1 MEEYS
6 YTAVSKGSSDKGTIQ
21 ATDKEEALKKLHD
34 LGYTVTEL
42 KSSAS
47 KDKNNLNKAKVKI
60 VEKLLFFDHLEK
72 MINAGLSLSDTLD
85 ALVDDAQTKNFKKII
100 MDLKFE
106 IESGDKLSRGMSKY
120 PKIFSSIETKM
131 IDIGEVSGSLAENA
145 KLIKDQVQKTYDL
158 RKKVKSAM
166 MYPIII
172 ASVMLIVGTGLI
184 IFVYP
189 QLATMFKNSGEKL
202 PLPTVIMITISNIV
216 THYWFFTILFIVAL
230 VIVIRILLRNPKF
243 KYMWNKISIHI
254 PIFGELIKKINVT
267 NFSRTLGNLIKSGIK
282 INDAVNITKDTI
294 PNEAYKK
301 VIAELENNVER
312 GDPVEETLKK
322 YPKLFPPI
330 SVRMIAIGDK
340 TGNTADMLLSVA
352 EFYQTQIDDTLDNLS
367 TIIEPIMLFV
377 MGGGVLL
384 IALSVIAP
392 IYQMTGS
399 INANTGS
406 SSSSS
411 SSTNGQ

>member
-1 MEEYS
+1 MAEYS
-6 YTAVSKGSSDKGTIQ
+6 YKGLSNKGNENGIIN
-21 ATDKEEALKKLHD
+21 AADKEEALRKIHD
-34 LGYTVTEL
+34 MGITVTEL
-42 KSSAS
+42 KSSIS
-47 KDKNNLNKAKVKI
+47 KDKANLNKTKVKI

-100 MDLKFE
+100 TDLKFE
-106 IESGDKLSRGMSKY
+106 IESGNKLSIGMSKY
-120 PKIFSSIETKM
+120 PKIFSSIEIKM
-131 IDIGEVSGSLAENA
+131 VEIGEVSGTLAENA
-145 KLIKDQVQKTYDL
+145 RLIKDQVQKTYDL

-189 QLATMFKNSGEKL
+189 QLATMFQNSGETL
-202 PLPTVIMITISNIV
+202 PLPTVIMITISHIV
-216 THYWFFTILFIVAL
+216 TNYWFFTIIFVVAL
-230 VIVIRILLRNPKF
+230 IVGIRLLLRNPRF
-243 KYMWNKISIHI
+243 KYLWNKMSIHI

-267 NFSRTLGNLIKSGIK
+267 NFSRTLGNLIKSGIQ
-282 INDAVNITKDTI
+282 INQAVNITKDTI

-301 VIAELENNVER
+301 VISDLEKNIES
-312 GDPVEETLKK
+312 GDQIEETLKK

-340 TGNTADMLLSVA
+340 TGNTADMLLAVA

-411 SSTNGQ
+411 STTNGQ

>member
-1 MEEYS
+1 MAEYS
-6 YTAVSKGSSDKGTIQ
+6 YKGLSNKGNENGSIN
-21 ATDKEEALKKLHD
+21 AADKEEALRKVHD
-34 LGYTVTEL
+34 MGITVTEL
-42 KSSAS
+42 KSSIS
-47 KDKNNLNKAKVKI
+47 KDKANLNKTKVKI

-100 MDLKFE
+100 TDLKFE
-106 IESGDKLSRGMSKY
+106 IESGNKLSIGMSKY
-120 PKIFSSIETKM
+120 PKIFSSIEIKM
-131 IDIGEVSGSLAENA
+131 IEIGEVSGTLADNA
-145 KLIKDQVQKTYDL
+145 RLIKDQVQKTYDL

-189 QLATMFKNSGEKL
+189 QLATMFQNSGETL
-202 PLPTVIMITISNIV
+202 PLPTVIMITISHIV
-216 THYWFFTILFIVAL
+216 TNYWFFTIIFVIALIVG
-230 VIVIRILLRNPKF
+230 IRLLLRNPRF
-243 KYMWNKISIHI
+243 KYLWNKMSIHI

-267 NFSRTLGNLIKSGIK
+267 NFSRTLGNLIKSGIQ
-282 INDAVNITKDTI
+282 INQAVNITKDTI

-301 VIAELENNVER
+301 VISDLEKNIES
-312 GDPVEETLKK
+312 GDLIEETLKK

-340 TGNTADMLLSVA
+340 TGNTADMLLAVS

-411 SSTNGQ
+411 STTNGQ

>member
-1 MEEYS
+1 MTEFS
-6 YTAVSKGSSDKGTIQ
+6 YTAIAQGASKSGTIN
-21 ATDKEEALKKLHD
+21 AADKDEALKKLHD
-34 LGYTVTEL
+34 EGYTVTQL
-42 KSSAS
+42 KSSLS
-47 KDKNNLNKAKVKI
+47 KDKNTLNKSKVKI

-100 MDLKFE
+100 TDLKFE
-106 IESGDKLSRGMSKY
+106 IEAGNKLSLGMSKY
-120 PKIFSSIETKM
+120 PKIFSPIETKM
-131 IDIGEVSGSLAENA
+131 VEIGEVSGSLAENA

-158 RKKVKSAM
+158 RKRVKSAM

-216 THYWFFTILFIVAL
+216 THYWFFTLIFIVVL
-230 VIVIRILLRNPKF
+230 IVGIRILLRNPKF
-243 KYMWNKISIHI
+243 KYVWNKTSIYI

-267 NFSRTLGNLIKSGIK
+267 NFSRTLGNLLKSGIK
-282 INDAVNITKDTI
+282 IDQAVIITKDTI
-294 PNEAYKK
+294 LNEAYKK
-301 VIAELENNVER
+301 VIIDLEKNIEK
-312 GDPVEETLKK
+312 GDMIEETLRK

-340 TGNTADMLLSVA
+340 TGNTSDMLLSVA

-411 SSTNGQ
+411 SNGQ

>member
-1 MEEYS
+1 MTEFS
-6 YTAVSKGSSDKGTIQ
+6 YTAIAQGSSKSGTIN
-21 ATDKEEALKKLHD
+21 AADKDEALKKLHD
-34 LGYTVTEL
+34 EGYTVTQL
-42 KSSAS
+42 KSSLS
-47 KDKNNLNKAKVKI
+47 KDKNTLNKSKVKI

-100 MDLKFE
+100 TDLKFE
-106 IESGDKLSRGMSKY
+106 IEAGNKLSLGMSKY
-120 PKIFSSIETKM
+120 PKIFSPIETKM
-131 IDIGEVSGSLAENA
+131 VEIGEVSGSLAENA

-158 RKKVKSAM
+158 RKRVKSAM

-216 THYWFFTILFIVAL
+216 THYWFFTLIFIVVL
-230 VIVIRILLRNPKF
+230 IVGIRILLRNPKF
-243 KYMWNKISIHI
+243 KYVWNKTSIYI

-267 NFSRTLGNLIKSGIK
+267 NFSRTLGNLLKSGIK
-282 INDAVNITKDTI
+282 IDQAVIITKDTI
-294 PNEAYKK
+294 LNEAYKK
-301 VIAELENNVER
+301 VIIDLEKNIEK
-312 GDPVEETLKK
+312 GDMIEETLRK

-340 TGNTADMLLSVA
+340 TGNTSDMLLSVA

-411 SSTNGQ
+411 SNGQ

>member
-1 MEEYS
+1 
-6 YTAVSKGSSDKGTIQ
+6 
-21 ATDKEEALKKLHD
+21 
-34 LGYTVTEL
+34 
-42 KSSAS
+42 
-47 KDKNNLNKAKVKI
+47 
-60 VEKLLFFDHLEK
+60 

-100 MDLKFE
+100 TDLKFE
-106 IESGDKLSRGMSKY
+106 IESGNKLSIGMSKY
-120 PKIFSSIETKM
+120 PKIFSSIEIKM
-131 IDIGEVSGSLAENA
+131 VEIGEVSGTLAENA
-145 KLIKDQVQKTYDL
+145 RLIKDQVQKTYDL

-189 QLATMFKNSGEKL
+189 QLATMFQNSGETL
-202 PLPTVIMITISNIV
+202 PLPTVIMITISHIV
-216 THYWFFTILFIVAL
+216 TNYWFFTIIFVVAL
-230 VIVIRILLRNPKF
+230 IVGIRLLLRNPRF
-243 KYMWNKISIHI
+243 KYLWNKMSIHI

-267 NFSRTLGNLIKSGIK
+267 NFSRTLGNLIKSGIQ
-282 INDAVNITKDTI
+282 INQAVNITKDTI

-301 VIAELENNVER
+301 VISDLEKNIES
-312 GDPVEETLKK
+312 GDLIEETLKK

-340 TGNTADMLLSVA
+340 TGNTADMLLAVS

-411 SSTNGQ
+411 STTNGQ

>member
-1 MEEYS
+1 MAEYS
-6 YTAVSKGSSDKGTIQ
+6 YKGLSNKGNENGSIN
-21 ATDKEEALKKLHD
+21 AADREEALRKVHD
-34 LGYTVTEL
+34 MGITVTEL
-42 KSSAS
+42 KSSIS
-47 KDKNNLNKAKVKI
+47 KDKTNLNKTKVKI

-100 MDLKFE
+100 TDLKFE
-106 IESGDKLSRGMSKY
+106 IESGNKLSIGMSKY
-120 PKIFSSIETKM
+120 PKIFSSIEIKM
-131 IDIGEVSGSLAENA
+131 IEIGEVSGTLADNA
-145 KLIKDQVQKTYDL
+145 RLIKDQVQKTYDL
-158 RKKVKSAM
+158 RKKVKGAM

-189 QLATMFKNSGEKL
+189 QLATMFQNSGETL
-202 PLPTVIMITISNIV
+202 PLPTVIMITISHIV
-216 THYWFFTILFIVAL
+216 TNYWFFTIIFVIALIVG
-230 VIVIRILLRNPKF
+230 IRLLLRNPRF
-243 KYMWNKISIHI
+243 KYLWNKMSIHI
-254 PIFGELIKKINVT
+254 PIFGQIIKKINVT
-267 NFSRTLGNLIKSGIK
+267 NFSRTLGNLIKSGIQ
-282 INDAVNITKDTI
+282 INQAVNITKDTI

-301 VIAELENNVER
+301 VISDLEKNIES
-312 GDPVEETLKK
+312 GDPIEETLKK

-340 TGNTADMLLSVA
+340 TGNTADMLLAVA

-411 SSTNGQ
+411 STTNGQ